1 MKLMRKNDLG
11 LMKTEQKL
19 QVSEKRITM
28 KPKNT
33 IAKEKSNTPDPR
45 LFLSAK
51 EKRQWD
57 KLPERKNVSM

>member
-33 IAKEKSNTPDPR
+33 KTFSKC
-45 LFLSAK
+45 
-51 EKRQWD
+51 KR
-57 KLPERKNVSM
+57 KKAMG